1 MSSVFVAFLLSCF
14 LSDNIYI
21 GLKKIETMSSL
32 IAFPI
37 ACFWFLKNV
46 KLDFNKIERLLFS
59 TFFISNIIFC
69 LVAIALLNFY
79 RNPKFN
85 SKDADFFRNAITDI
99 PFIGDHSIYISL
111 FLAIAI
117 IMGTFIYSKN
127 THRSSLKILLL
138 LGQFILVSML
148 LLLMSKAVIIALALA
163 FTGQYL
169 LRQRLSK
176 KMVIISSL
184 IIFLFLLPKENNRFT
199 ELFNKESFERVN
211 LNNST
216 SIRYFILKCSVNLA
230 LESPLLG
237 YGLGDVQQELDTCYI
252 LNGVQLPTG
261 KYNSHNQYLFI
272 WLSNGLFGLVL
283 FCLYLIYIFSLAKKN
298 KDYFLLSV
306 LLLFMVSF
314 LFENVLSRQSGVV
327 LFSFLINLFIL
338 KNLKLNEEKQAK
350 EA

>member
-1 MSSVFVAFLLSCF
+1 
-14 LSDNIYI
+14 
-21 GLKKIETMSSL
+21 
-32 IAFPI
+32 
-37 ACFWFLKNV
+37 
-46 KLDFNKIERLLFS
+46 
-59 TFFISNIIFC
+59 
-69 LVAIALLNFY
+69 
-79 RNPKFN
+79 
-85 SKDADFFRNAITDI
+85 
-99 PFIGDHSIYISL
+99 
-111 FLAIAI
+111 
-117 IMGTFIYSKN
+117 
-127 THRSSLKILLL
+127 
-138 LGQFILVSML
+138 
-148 LLLMSKAVIIALALA
+148 
-163 FTGQYL
+163 
-169 LRQRLSK
+169 
-176 KMVIISSL
+176 
-184 IIFLFLLPKENNRFT
+184 LPKENNRFT